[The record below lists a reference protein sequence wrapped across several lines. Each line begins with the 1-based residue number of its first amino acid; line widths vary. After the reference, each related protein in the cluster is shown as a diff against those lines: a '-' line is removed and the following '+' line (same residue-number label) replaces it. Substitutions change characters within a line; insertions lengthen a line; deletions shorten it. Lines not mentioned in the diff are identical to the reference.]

1 VTVTI
6 APDGGGSELLIR
18 HQRLTRAGAIER
30 HAEGWHGALD
40 QLLTRLATST
50 LRAPKSRP

>member
-18 HQRLTRAGAIER
+18 HAKLTRDDAVAR

-40 QLLTRLATST
+40 QLAALFATQGS
-50 LRAPKSRP
+50 PHGG